1 MKDGEEL
8 SSFQYRTGT
17 RCPAFTECGQKPAS
31 RRPIA
36 HIFISSVQS
45 LSRVQLFATPWTAAC
60 QASPVHHQLPSP
72 EFTHIFM
79 EPTKASGEETPQRP
93 LHLGPAALGP
103 PPSHSSFQTQM
114 THPGPSGQEGDQSR
128 WPCPASVSTFAE
140 QRLGSQRGEAR
151 PVRLGLSTFC
161 LYESANSFPGPAQ

>member
-1 MKDGEEL
+1 MWPEARL
-8 SSFQYRTGT
+8 TQAYCSYLYQF
-17 RCPAFTECGQKPAS
+17 
-31 RRPIA
+31 
-36 HIFISSVQS
+36 SSVAQS
-45 LSRVQLFATPWTAAC
+45 CPTLCDPMDCSMPSL
-60 QASPVHHQLPSP
+60 PVHHQLP

-103 PPSHSSFQTQM
+103 PRSHSSFQTQM

-161 LYESANSFPGPAQ
+161 LYESANSFPGPAQEEMPPAPSLRRWVRAL